1 MKSING
7 VLFDLDGTL
16 VDNFRA
22 IYQAYS
28 ATAEEYSWETL
39 LFADLKKMIGGS
51 AFLTLTRAWG
61 KQRAKECFPSFR
73 KHFQKLIFHKIKIYS
88 GVQNFIEELSQKGF
102 KMAIYTNK
110 HAVSARRIAEYLGWN
125 PLFKQILGAHDTD
138 WIKPEPKLS
147 AYLLGLMDLK
157 PENTL
162 MVGDSPYDSETAH
175 KAGMLSWN
183 VTTGTHSRK
192 ELENSDYPPH
202 EIFVNMEALRNAFFK
217 ESDSDLSI

>member
-16 VDNFRA
+16 VDNFQA
-22 IYQAYS
+22 IYQAYL
-28 ATAEEYSWETL
+28 ATAEQYGWEIL
-39 LFADLKKMIGGS
+39 LFADLKKLIGGS

-61 KQRAKECFPSFR
+61 EQRAKECFPSFR
-73 KHFQKLIFHKIKIYS
+73 KHFQKLIFHKINVYS
-88 GVQNFIEELSQKGF
+88 GVQNFIEELDTKGF
-102 KMAIYTNK
+102 KIAIYTNK
-110 HAVSARRIAEYLGWN
+110 HAVSARRITEHLGWN
-125 PLFKQILGAHDTD
+125 NLFQQILGAHDTD

-147 AYLLGLMDLK
+147 AYLLGLLELN

-183 VTTGTHSRK
+183 VTTGTHSRG
-192 ELENSDYPPH
+192 ELENSDFPPH
-202 EIFVNMEALRNAFFK
+202 EIFSCMKSLRDKFFQN
-217 ESDSDLSI
+217 D